1 MKSLLTLLINAI
13 ISMLTPDL
21 IKKFADMVLD
31 FVEDYVLGTA
41 STVDDKIMIPICT
54 AIRSAFDIP
63 DND

>member
-1 MKSLLTLLINAI
+1 
-13 ISMLTPDL
+13 MLTPDL